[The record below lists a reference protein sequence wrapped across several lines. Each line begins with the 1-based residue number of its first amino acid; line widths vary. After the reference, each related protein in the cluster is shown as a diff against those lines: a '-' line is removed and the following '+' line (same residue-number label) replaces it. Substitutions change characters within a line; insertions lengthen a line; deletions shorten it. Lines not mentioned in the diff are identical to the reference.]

1 LFFCKYLAG
10 VNILNMRL
18 SNLSVDRETAIEL
31 RRQAVLIDGL
41 NPESSDWLERSWRR
55 CLDSGHKPENEAVF
69 QAVSHSKIKGTLEEH
84 HDLIVAAQ
92 PVMQQLAKSIANTQY
107 FAILTDRYG
116 QVLNAEGAFDKHD
129 KRASQITAIGVD
141 LSEQAIGTTAICT
154 ALTEQ
159 KPVWLHR
166 GEHFLSS
173 NNIYSCAGAP
183 IFGTQNECIGMLD
196 LTGYDVPERRELVR
210 LAARSAKDIQN
221 AVLNREA
228 EASKGAK
235 ILYLQWLGTAFDT
248 ASVGMIAFNDE
259 GITTGFNRAALDWL
273 PDLAIQKNQHCEALF
288 SVSSDEFFACL
299 HGGKTAVLPLWSG
312 IQVIARWKNAAPEL
326 NESNLRNVEAE
337 LVYRAITAARGNVA
351 IAAQKLGISR
361 ATLYRKLH
369 KPPKS

>member
-1 LFFCKYLAG
+1 LFLCKYLAG

-18 SNLSVDRETAIEL
+18 SNLPSDREAAIEL
-31 RRQAVLIDGL
+31 RRRTILIEGVS
-41 NPESSDWLERSWRR
+41 PTSSDWLERSWRR
-55 CLDSGHKPENEAVF
+55 CLDLGHKPENEAIF
-69 QAVSHSKIKGTLEEH
+69 QAVSHSKIKYTIEEH

-107 FAILTDRYG
+107 FAILTDRHG
-116 QVLNAEGAFDKHD
+116 QVLNAEGVVDKRD

-141 LSEQAIGTTAICT
+141 LSEQAVGTTAICA

-183 IFGTQNECIGMLD
+183 IFGSQNDCIGMLD

-221 AVLNREA
+221 AVVNREA
-228 EASKGAK
+228 ENSKGAK
-235 ILYLQWLGTAFDT
+235 VLYLQWLGSAFDM
-248 ASVGMIAFNDE
+248 ASVGMIVFNDE
-259 GITTGFNRAALDWL
+259 GMTTGFNRAALDWL
-273 PDLAIQKNQHCEALF
+273 PDLAIQKSQHCEALF
-288 SVSSDEFFACL
+288 SLSANQFFSSL
-299 HGGKTAVLPLWSG
+299 HGGRTAVLPLWSG
-312 IQVIARWKNAAPEL
+312 IQVTARWQNSEPEN

-337 LVYRAITAARGNVA
+337 LVYRAITSARGNVA

-369 KPPKS
+369 KPTKS